1 MDNSRYNS
9 TFQGKLYHGKSCSTD
24 NLCHKFK
31 PCQNDGTCIPS
42 AGGYECQCP
51 LGWKGKN
58 CTDHVN
64 PCDGESN
71 HYFQEIKLFQMDQ
84 HHVKT
89 EVNASWRMVEWISL
103 VIVRTTTLGNIANF
117 STSVLLMFSS
127 TNSHIGTD

>member
-1 MDNSRYNS
+1 MQTVDNFSALI
-9 TFQGKLYHGKSCSTD
+9 FKGKLYHGKSCSTD

-64 PCDGESN
+64 PCDGKSNNFFAFES
-71 HYFQEIKLFQMDQ
+71 
-84 HHVKT
+84 VT
-89 EVNASWRMVEWISL
+89 
-103 VIVRTTTLGNIANF
+103 
-117 STSVLLMFSS
+117 
-127 TNSHIGTD
+127 